1 MSQNSQSI
9 SSHLQKMVFEM
20 ELRGYAPHTQNHYLG
35 HVKLLE
41 KHTNKSALQI
51 TPDELKQY
59 LHDRIKSG
67 IGYSSITISCSAFK
81 LFFNKVLCYNWSDD
95 VIIRPK
101 RPKSLPHILSK
112 DEILSIT
119 DQVKNL
125 KHKTIL
131 LTTYSSGLRISETL
145 NLRISDID
153 SVAMLIRVNH
163 GKGNKD
169 RLNILSHG
177 NLKMLRLYWK
187 CYRPTDLL
195 FPGPIEGKPM
205 STKTPQTVFQV
216 ARKKAGIT
224 KPVTIHTLRHSF
236 GSHLLENNTDLRTI
250 QVLMGHSSIATTS
263 IYLHLSTKHISS
275 VKSPL
280 DGCGSFA

>member
-1 MSQNSQSI
+1 MSQESQVLPP
-9 SSHLQKMVFEM
+9 HLQKMIFEM
-20 ELRGYAPHTQNHYLG
+20 ELRGYAQHTKDHYLG
-35 HVKLLE
+35 HLKLLE
-41 KHTNKSALQI
+41 KHANKTAPQI
-51 TPDELKQY
+51 TPVELKQY
-59 LHDRIKSG
+59 IHDRIKAG

-81 LFFNKVLCYNWSDD
+81 LFFNKVLDYNWSDD

-101 RPKSLPHILSK
+101 RPKSLPHILSR

-119 DQVKNL
+119 DQVQNL

-163 GKGNKD
+163 GKGDKD
-169 RLNILSHG
+169 RLTILSHE
-177 NLKMLRLYWK
+177 NLKLLRLYWK
-187 CYRPTDLL
+187 RYRPTDLL
-195 FPGPIEGKPM
+195 FPGLIEGKPM
-205 STKTPQTVFQV
+205 STKTPQKVFLV

-236 GSHLLENNTDLRTI
+236 GTHLLENNTDLRTI

-263 IYLHLSTKHISS
+263 IYLNLSTKHISS